1 MVSVAVPSTINFVE
15 TRDELIEDAL
25 RLAGMLD
32 IDRTPSAS
40 VSASAD
46 RTLDSYLKHLMSRGL
61 QLWRQTEGVLF
72 LDKTTES
79 YTVGSDGGESCRL
92 SDLVATALNGAAAAA
107 ATSLTVDSTSGMAVA
122 DRIGV
127 ELTAGTRFWTTIAT
141 IPTSTTLTITDGL
154 SGAASD
160 DATVYTYTTK
170 IERPVRIL
178 SMRRRT
184 SGGIETPVT
193 LISREEYFD
202 QSNKASDGKVVMA
215 HYSPQMD
222 NGTLYVWPT
231 TDTVTDQLRFT
242 FERVIEDVDSGT
254 DEFDFPVEW
263 LETLKYGLALR
274 LAHKYGKMER
284 IQYLKPEAE
293 QKERELL
300 NFDVEGT
307 SVFISPDYR

>member
-25 RLAGMLD
+25 RLAGVLD
-32 IDRTPSAS
+32 IERTPSAS

-61 QLWRQTEGVLF
+61 QLWRATEGVLF
-72 LDKTTES
+72 LNQDDES
-79 YTVGSDGGESCRL
+79 YDVGSDGDEACRV
-92 SDLVATALNGAAAAA
+92 SDLVATALNGAAASS
-107 ATSLTVDSTSGMAVA
+107 ATSLTVDSTSGMAVS

-127 ELTAGTRFWTTIAT
+127 ELTAGTRYWTTIAT
-141 IPTSTTLTITDGL
+141 IPTSTTLTLTAGL

-178 SMRRRT
+178 SMRRRD
-184 SGGIETPVT
+184 SDGIEVPVT
-193 LISREEYFD
+193 LIGREEYFE
-202 QSNKASDGKVVMA
+202 QSNKASDGKIVMA
-215 HYSPQMD
+215 HYSPQLE
-222 NGTLYVWPT
+222 NGILYVWPT
-231 TDTVTDQLRFT
+231 ADDVTDQIRFT

-263 LETLKYGLALR
+263 LEALKYGLALR
-274 LAHKYGKMER
+274 LAHKYGKLDR